1 MNENLYLEIRKERM
15 KQGLS
20 QKQLGEM
27 VGLPQQAINRIEQGQ
42 RKLDIE
48 LFEKLCQALKT
59 EKIGSYNKNIAQA
72 LKNATITTHIL
83 YGDPEKEE
91 RMSSLFEVLND
102 SGQDKAIE
110 QVELLTKIPEYTKK
124 ED

>member
-72 LKNATITTHIL
+72 LKNATITTHTL
-83 YGDPEKEE
+83 YGDPEKSE
-91 RMSSLFEVLND
+91 RINSFFEMLND

-124 ED
+124 D